1 MIRTNILTGQPKISE
16 KEALALAETIDEQK
30 TGSINYDDIVNAL
43 ETK

>member
-1 MIRTNILTGQPKISE
+1 MIGFTILTVQPKVSE
-16 KEALALAETIDEQK
+16 KEALALAETIDQQK